1 MALREI
7 TTFPD
12 NVLRKKAKQVE
23 VFDDNLQQLIEDM
36 VVTMREA
43 PGVGLAAPQIG
54 VAKRVIVVEFGHES
68 EESIP
73 KQLYVVVNPE
83 IVDRSEKTV
92 EGIEACLSVPG
103 FAGEVNRSQVVTIRG
118 QDSKGA
124 QIKIRAEGWLAR
136 IFQHEIDHV
145 NGVLYTDRADN
156 LWQPDAEETASI

>member
-73 KQLYVVVNPE
+73 K
-83 IVDRSEKTV
+83 
-92 EGIEACLSVPG
+92 PG